1 MEQRDEEMGRREE
14 NRGPERASESEEID
28 RTLEQIMDNQK
39 QEKKKRPGKKKW
51 ILAAGILGLGILGI
65 KMVSTGGSQTPV
77 VAVIP
82 LEKQDIQEKLSISG
96 PVSGTDSVDVVSNIH
111 AEILQMNVKEGDK
124 VIKGQVLAVLDRTEL
139 EREVNIARNAYEQ
152 AIRKPRIRKR
162 RLDMR
167 RRCRIFKKQVRIMTE
182 TASCLQPETFHRQIW
197 SRAQMP

>member
-1 MEQRDEEMGRREE
+1 MGRREE

-65 KMVSTGGSQTPV
+65 KMVTTGGSQTPV

-124 VIKGQVLAVLDRTEL
+124 VIKGQALAVLDRTEL
-139 EREVNIARNAYEQ
+139 EREV
-152 AIRKPRIRKR
+152 RKPRIRKR

>member
-152 AIRKPRIRKR
+152 AVANKEA
-162 RLDMR
+162 
-167 RRCRIFKKQVRIMTE
+167 QV
-182 TASCLQPETFHRQIW
+182 
-197 SRAQMP
+197 

>member
-96 PVSGTDSVDVVSNIH
+96 PVSPS
-111 AEILQMNVKEGDK
+111 
-124 VIKGQVLAVLDRTEL
+124 
-139 EREVNIARNAYEQ
+139 
-152 AIRKPRIRKR
+152 
-162 RLDMR
+162 
-167 RRCRIFKKQVRIMTE
+167 F
-182 TASCLQPETFHRQIW
+182 TFI
-197 SRAQMP
+197 

>member
-82 LEKQDIQEKLSISG
+82 LAVHQRACIRYG
-96 PVSGTDSVDVVSNIH
+96 PRGCCVEYPCRDSSD
-111 AEILQMNVKEGDK
+111 ER
-124 VIKGQVLAVLDRTEL
+124 KGRG
-139 EREVNIARNAYEQ
+139 
-152 AIRKPRIRKR
+152 
-162 RLDMR
+162 
-167 RRCRIFKKQVRIMTE
+167 
-182 TASCLQPETFHRQIW
+182 
-197 SRAQMP
+197 